1 MTFTPAPR
9 RGRVNHER
17 TTPVLIAIPAPI
29 PAPSTRTTPTR
40 EASPTT
46 PPPEVDT
53 AVPEEPSI
61 DHDGD
66 DGGMSLPGCPSR
78 AAPPPPASQTTSRE
92 LTSGVLAS
100 AMLGSRAAPG
110 SGDVKRIRGQVQV
123 HHHFPL
129 PTPASGRRK
138 PQSTSAL
145 R

>member
-1 MTFTPAPR
+1 HRATSTLLPYTPLFR
-9 RGRVNHER
+9 
-17 TTPVLIAIPAPI
+17 
-29 PAPSTRTTPTR
+29 S
-40 EASPTT
+40 SPTT

-100 AMLGSRAAPG
+100 GMLG
-110 SGDVKRIRGQVQV
+110 
-123 HHHFPL
+123 
-129 PTPASGRRK
+129 RRWRRRDRK
-138 PQSTSAL
+138 STRLNSSHVSSA
-145 R
+145 